1 MPTESEPVLISAL
14 NEYVFCPRRCALKY
28 VEGYW
33 ADNEHTAVGTL
44 LHDHADAPGYETDAG
59 VTILR
64 AVPLFSERY
73 GLSGKADIVE
83 VRKVNFELRIAD
95 CEMKDAGEG
104 EAQRA
109 KSKARRTK
117 GGTEEGPVANKAGFV
132 STTCGSGWAG
142 ATAQRSEG
150 EGEDVSVSGKSAIR
164 IPKSEILY
172 APVEYKKGKRRKWD
186 NDDVQLCA
194 QAFCL
199 EEMFSVT
206 VAEGFIYHA
215 GSKRRRKVSF
225 DESLR
230 SETSQTI
237 EAVRALIAN
246 REVPPAV
253 LKPRCDGCS
262 LRSVCLPELTQIAA
276 RAKVDDYGKNLWT

>member
-1 MPTESEPVLISAL
+1 MPTESEPVLISSL

-59 VTILR
+59 VTLLR
-64 AVPLFSERY
+64 GLLLFSERY

-83 VRKVNFELRIAD
+83 VKQVKDGAGKRKV
-95 CEMKDAGEG
+95 
-104 EAQRA
+104 
-109 KSKARRTK
+109 
-117 GGTEEGPVANKAGFV
+117 
-132 STTCGSGWAG
+132 
-142 ATAQRSEG
+142 
-150 EGEDVSVSGKSAIR
+150 
-164 IPKSEILY
+164 Y
-172 APVEYKKGKRRKWD
+172 APVEYKKGKRRRWD

-206 VAEGFIYHA
+206 VPEGFIYHA

-230 SETSQTI
+230 SETKRTI

-246 REVPPAV
+246 RDVPPAV

-276 RAKVDDYGKNLWT
+276 RAKVETYEKNLWL

>member
-33 ADNEHTAVGTL
+33 ADNEHTAAGTL
-44 LHDHADAPGYETDAG
+44 LHDHADLPGYETDAG

-83 VRKVNFELRIAD
+83 VRKV
-95 CEMKDAGEG
+95 KDGAGK
-104 EAQRA
+104 R
-109 KSKARRTK
+109 KVYT
-117 GGTEEGPVANKAGFV
+117 
-132 STTCGSGWAG
+132 
-142 ATAQRSEG
+142 
-150 EGEDVSVSGKSAIR
+150 
-164 IPKSEILY
+164 
-172 APVEYKKGKRRKWD
+172 PVEYKKGKRRKWD

-206 VAEGFIYHA
+206 VPEGFIYHA

-230 SETSQTI
+230 SETRRTI

-276 RAKVDDYGKNLWT
+276 RAKVEAYEKNLWT

>member
-33 ADNEHTAVGTL
+33 ADNEHTALGTL

-59 VTILR
+59 VTVLR

-83 VRKVNFELRIAD
+83 VWSAVTRYRFESL
-95 CEMKDAGEG
+95 K
-104 EAQRA
+104 
-109 KSKARRTK
+109 KK
-117 GGTEEGPVANKAGFV
+117 GGNSLPHSK
-132 STTCGSGWAG
+132 
-142 ATAQRSEG
+142 SESA
-150 EGEDVSVSGKSAIR
+150 DKSAHS
-164 IPKSEILY
+164 KQY
-172 APVEYKKGKRRKWD
+172 TPVEYKKGKRRKWD

-206 VAEGFIYHA
+206 VPEGFIYHA

-230 SETSQTI
+230 SETKRTI

-276 RAKVDDYGKNLWT
+276 RAKVEAYEKNLWL

>member
-1 MPTESEPVLISAL
+1 MTETTAMESEPITIAAL
-14 NEYVFCPRRCALKY
+14 NQYVFCPRRCALMF
-28 VEGYW
+28 VEGIW

-83 VRKVNFELRIAD
+83 VKEVRDGAGKRKV
-95 CEMKDAGEG
+95 
-104 EAQRA
+104 
-109 KSKARRTK
+109 
-117 GGTEEGPVANKAGFV
+117 
-132 STTCGSGWAG
+132 
-142 ATAQRSEG
+142 
-150 EGEDVSVSGKSAIR
+150 
-164 IPKSEILY
+164 Y

-206 VAEGFIYHA
+206 VPEGFIYHA

-230 SETSQTI
+230 SETKRTI

-276 RAKVDDYGKNLWT
+276 RAKVEAYEKNLWL

>member
-1 MPTESEPVLISAL
+1 MPIESEPITIAAL
-14 NEYVFCPRRCALKY
+14 NQYVFCPRRCALMF
-28 VEGYW
+28 VEGIW
-33 ADNEHTAVGTL
+33 ADNAHTAVGTL
-44 LHDHADAPGYETDAG
+44 LHDQADAPGYETDAG
-59 VTILR
+59 VTMLR

-83 VRKVNFELRIAD
+83 VWSAATSRRFESS
-95 CEMKDAGEG
+95 KK
-104 EAQRA
+104 
-109 KSKARRTK
+109 KSGNELPHSKQYT
-117 GGTEEGPVANKAGFV
+117 
-132 STTCGSGWAG
+132 
-142 ATAQRSEG
+142 
-150 EGEDVSVSGKSAIR
+150 
-164 IPKSEILY
+164 
-172 APVEYKKGKRRKWD
+172 PVEYKKGKRRKWD

-206 VAEGFIYHA
+206 VPEGFIYHA

-230 SETSQTI
+230 SETRRTI

-262 LRSVCLPELTQIAA
+262 LRSICLPELTQGAA
-276 RAKVDDYGKNLWT
+276 RAKLDKYEKNLWL

>member
-1 MPTESEPVLISAL
+1 MMEPTNQPETISVAAL
-14 NEYVFCPRRCALKY
+14 NQYVFCPRRCALMF
-28 VEGYW
+28 VEGIW

-59 VTILR
+59 VTMLR

-83 VRKVNFELRIAD
+83 VKEVREGARKQKV
-95 CEMKDAGEG
+95 
-104 EAQRA
+104 
-109 KSKARRTK
+109 
-117 GGTEEGPVANKAGFV
+117 
-132 STTCGSGWAG
+132 
-142 ATAQRSEG
+142 
-150 EGEDVSVSGKSAIR
+150 
-164 IPKSEILY
+164 Y

-206 VAEGFIYHA
+206 VPEGFIYHA

-230 SETSQTI
+230 LETRRTI

-262 LRSVCLPELTQIAA
+262 LRSICLPELTQIAA
-276 RAKVDDYGKNLWT
+276 RAKVETYEKNLWL

>member
-33 ADNEHTAVGTL
+33 ADNEHTAAGTL

-83 VRKVNFELRIAD
+83 VRKGNCEMRIAD
-95 CEMKDAGEG
+95 CEMKQSDDGRETRNAGLEP
-104 EAQRA
+104 
-109 KSKARRTK
+109 KA
-117 GGTEEGPVANKAGFV
+117 AV
-132 STTCGSGWAG
+132 SA
-142 ATAQRSEG
+142 
-150 EGEDVSVSGKSAIR
+150 SGKSTIR
-164 IPKSEILY
+164 NPKSEIPLLY

-206 VAEGFIYHA
+206 VPEGFIYHA

-230 SETSQTI
+230 TETKRTI

-276 RAKVDDYGKNLWT
+276 RAKVKTYEKNLWL

>member
-1 MPTESEPVLISAL
+1 MTETTAMESEPITIAAL
-14 NEYVFCPRRCALKY
+14 NQYVFCPRRCALMF
-28 VEGYW
+28 VEGIW

-83 VRKVNFELRIAD
+83 VRAK
-95 CEMKDAGEG
+95 GEG
-104 EAQRA
+104 QREKGKGQRA
-109 KSKARRTK
+109 KS
-117 GGTEEGPVANKAGFV
+117 EV
-132 STTCGSGWAG
+132 
-142 ATAQRSEG
+142 
-150 EGEDVSVSGKSAIR
+150 EDRSVSDKSAIHNPR
-164 IPKSEILY
+164 SEIPLVY

-206 VAEGFIYHA
+206 VPEGFIYHA

-230 SETSQTI
+230 AETERTI

-276 RAKVDDYGKNLWT
+276 RAKVNKYEKDLWL

>member
-1 MPTESEPVLISAL
+1 M
-14 NEYVFCPRRCALKY
+14 F
-28 VEGYW
+28 VEGIW
-33 ADNEHTAVGTL
+33 AENEHTAVGTV

-59 VTILR
+59 VKILR

-83 VRKVNFELRIAD
+83 VKQVKDGAGKRKV
-95 CEMKDAGEG
+95 
-104 EAQRA
+104 
-109 KSKARRTK
+109 
-117 GGTEEGPVANKAGFV
+117 
-132 STTCGSGWAG
+132 
-142 ATAQRSEG
+142 
-150 EGEDVSVSGKSAIR
+150 
-164 IPKSEILY
+164 Y

-199 EEMFSVT
+199 EEMFSVA
-206 VAEGFIYHA
+206 VPEGFIYHA

-230 SETSQTI
+230 SETKRTI
-237 EAVRALIAN
+237 EAVRALVAN

-262 LRSVCLPELTQIAA
+262 LRSVCLP
-276 RAKVDDYGKNLWT
+276 

>member
-1 MPTESEPVLISAL
+1 MPTESEPVLISSL

-33 ADNEHTAVGTL
+33 GDNEHTAAGTL

-83 VRKVNFELRIAD
+83 VRAK
-95 CEMKDAGEG
+95 GEG
-104 EAQRA
+104 QRGKGKGQRA
-109 KSKARRTK
+109 KSE
-117 GGTEEGPVANKAGFV
+117 GEEG
-132 STTCGSGWAG
+132 
-142 ATAQRSEG
+142 
-150 EGEDVSVSGKSAIR
+150 SVTSKSAIR
-164 IPKSEILY
+164 NSQSEIHLIY

-206 VAEGFIYHA
+206 VPEGFIYHA

-230 SETSQTI
+230 SETQRTI

-246 REVPPAV
+246 RDVPPAV

-276 RAKVDDYGKNLWT
+276 RAKVDKYEKDLWL